1 VRVLVDTHVL
11 LWMMSRS
18 ARLSGTA
25 REALADPINELCFSL
40 AGYWEMGIKMSL
52 GKLELAPGWDH
63 AIPRE
68 MARNGIDVLPITPAH
83 VHEVTKLPWIHR
95 DPFDRLMIAQAIVE
109 KATILTSDRS
119 FPEYTVPVLW

>member
-1 VRVLVDTHVL
+1 MRVLVDTHVL

-25 REALADPINELCFSL
+25 REALADPINELCFSI

-119 FPEYTVPVLW
+119 FPEYEVAVLW

>member
-25 REALADPINELCFSL
+25 REALADPINELCFSI

-119 FPEYTVPVLW
+119 FPEYEVAVLW